1 MLDNVTNVAEAAS
14 SATAAGSPLLEVAK
28 TWIAYIGVLAAAIIV
43 AFGGIRKAL
52 KDLKGDDKPGA
63 TNPGGRAGGAE
74 VQRIVGGT
82 IMETTTILL
91 WSESNKAVADALE
104 AMSEKLEQVCRS
116 INYNTDV
123 GRDVVSELKE
133 VRHQIERLRDKLS

>member
-104 AMSEKLEQVCRS
+104 AMVEKLDQVCRS

-123 GRDVVSELKE
+123 GRDIIKELGE
-133 VRHQIERLRDKLS
+133 ARHQIERLRDKLS